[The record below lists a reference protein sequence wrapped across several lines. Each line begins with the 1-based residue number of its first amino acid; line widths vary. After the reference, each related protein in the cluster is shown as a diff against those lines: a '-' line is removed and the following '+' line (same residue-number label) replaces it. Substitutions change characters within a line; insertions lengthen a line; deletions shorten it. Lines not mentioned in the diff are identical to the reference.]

1 MFKRSNRVALGLAV
15 SILWLIF
22 AVVVWFQIHSGP
34 VKPSV
39 LGDYLAGMVSPLA
52 FIWFVI
58 AYFQQGEELKRNTEA
73 LSTQREEME
82 HQAQLLQAQAGA
94 LRTAADALIEHTRPY
109 VVANIVTDGISI
121 YAVLKN
127 SGNRSALNI
136 EIEFDPPLSEFG
148 KDSTFDHQ
156 NVLEQTFMPPD
167 RELRAM
173 VTSTVYRLQEAD
185 EPSIY
190 TTSSISYE
198 DEEGE
203 EYEES
208 YPIGLILSRDQIMQ
222 PKSLSRLLDDMV
234 DSLEDASG
242 EIEKI
247 RKSVSGSRPD

>member
-1 MFKRSNRVALGLAV
+1 MFKRSNRVTLGLAASV
-15 SILWLIF
+15 LWLVF
-22 AVVVWFQIHSGP
+22 AVVVWFEIQSGP

-94 LRTAADALIEHTRPY
+94 LQNAADALIEHTRPY
-109 VVANIVTDGISI
+109 VVANVVTDGISI
-121 YAVLKN
+121 YAILKN
-127 SGNRSALNI
+127 SGNRSALNVD
-136 EIEFDPPLSEFG
+136 IEFDPPLSKFG

-156 NVLEQTFMPPD
+156 NVLEQSFMPPG
-167 RELRAM
+167 REVRSM
-173 VTSTVYRLQEAD
+173 VTSTVYRLQAAD

-190 TTSSISYE
+190 TTASISYE

-203 EYEES
+203 TYEEE
-208 YPIGLILSRDQIMQ
+208 YPIGLILSRNQIMQ
-222 PKSLSRLLDDMV
+222 PKSVSRLLDDMA
-234 DSLEDASG
+234 DSLEDTND
-242 EIEKI
+242 EIEKL
-247 RKSVSGSRPD
+247 RKLVSDGRG